1 MVNGMIL
8 FRIKK
13 YKYTKN
19 LDKDLILSK
28 MEII

>member
-1 MVNGMIL
+1 MIVMVNGMIL

-19 LDKDLILSK
+19 LDKDLILS
-28 MEII
+28 